1 MLAIRA
7 NLSARFLLRHVL
19 DMLLLRPMML
29 NDVDAVTALDQRA
42 FGESAWSRRHFVGEV
57 SDSPISIFYVL
68 TDSAQSNAASNEAS
82 NAALLGYFGT
92 WHIVDQ
98 LQLCTFAVDPG
109 RHGQGLGAL
118 LLSCVFRLAQRL
130 ECEVIQLEVRESNV
144 AARSLYRSR
153 GFQEEA
159 VRRNLYVKPKED
171 GILMSI
177 ETPSDSHPGAS
188 DHAGLKQP
196 RPIELR
202 WNDRGGAAQERW
214 S

>member
-1 MLAIRA
+1 MSIRA
-7 NLSARFLLRHVL
+7 NVSASNFLRHVL
-19 DMLLLRPMML
+19 RHAPATPNELK
-29 NDVDAVTALDQRA
+29 DVDEVTALDQPLSVNPA
-42 FGESAWSRRHFVGEV
+42 GADRHFVGEI

-68 TDSAQSNAASNEAS
+68 TDSTGS

-109 RHGQGLGAL
+109 RHGQGFGAI

-144 AARSLYRSR
+144 AARTLYRSR

-159 VRRNLYVKPKED
+159 VRRNLYSKPKED
-171 GILMSI
+171 GIMMSI
-177 ETPSDSHPGAS
+177 ETPSDSFPGPS
-188 DHAGLKQP
+188 DHSGLKQP
-196 RPIELR
+196 QPIELR
-202 WNDRGGAAQERW
+202 WNDRGGASLERW
-214 S
+214 H

>member
-1 MLAIRA
+1 MLSIRA
-7 NLSARFLLRHVL
+7 NISASTFLRHVL
-19 DMLLLRPMML
+19 DMLLLRPMTL
-29 NDVDAVTALDQRA
+29 KDVDEVTALDQRA
-42 FGESAWSRRHFVGEV
+42 FGESGWSRRHFVGEI

-68 TDSAQSNAASNEAS
+68 TDPSGS

-98 LQLCTFAVDPG
+98 LQLCTFAVDPE
-109 RHGQGLGAL
+109 RHGQRLGAI

-144 AARSLYRSR
+144 AARTLYRSR

-159 VRRNLYVKPKED
+159 VRRNLYSKPNEN

-177 ETPSDSHPGAS
+177 ETPSDSFPSPS

-196 RPIELR
+196 QPIELR
-202 WNDRGGAAQERW
+202 WNDRAGASLERW
-214 S
+214 P

>member
-1 MLAIRA
+1 MRSIRA
-7 NLSARFLLRHVL
+7 NSAAPNLLRHGL
-19 DMLLLRPMML
+19 DMLLLRPMTL
-29 NDVDAVTALDQRA
+29 NDVDEVTALDQRA
-42 FGESAWSRRHFVGEV
+42 FGESGWSRRHFVGEI

-68 TDSAQSNAASNEAS
+68 TDSAGSD
-82 NAALLGYFGT
+82 AALLGYFGT

-109 RHGQGLGAL
+109 RHGLGLGAI

-144 AARSLYRSR
+144 AARTLYRTR

-159 VRRNLYVKPKED
+159 VRRNLYSKPTED

-177 ETPSDSHPGAS
+177 ETPTDSFPGAI
-188 DHAGLKQP
+188 DDAGLKQP
-196 RPIELR
+196 QPIELR
-202 WNDRGGAAQERW
+202 WDDRGGASLECW
-214 S
+214 P

>member
-1 MLAIRA
+1 MLSIRA
-7 NLSARFLLRHVL
+7 NISAPNFLRHVL
-19 DMLLLRPMML
+19 DMLLLRPMTL
-29 NDVDAVTALDQRA
+29 TEVDEVTALDQRA
-42 FGESAWSRRHFVGEV
+42 FGESGWSRRHFVGEI

-68 TDSAQSNAASNEAS
+68 TDSAWS

-98 LQLCTFAVDPG
+98 LQLCTFAVDPE
-109 RHGQGLGAL
+109 RHGQGLGAIL
-118 LLSCVFRLAQRL
+118 LNCVFRLAQRL

-144 AARSLYRSR
+144 AARTLYRSR

-159 VRRNLYVKPKED
+159 VRRNLYSKPNED

-177 ETPSDSHPGAS
+177 ETPSHSFPGAS

-196 RPIELR
+196 QPIELR
-202 WNDRGGAAQERW
+202 WNDRGGASLERW
-214 S
+214 P

>member
-1 MLAIRA
+1 MT
-7 NLSARFLLRHVL
+7 
-19 DMLLLRPMML
+19 L

-68 TDSAQSNAASNEAS
+68 TDSARS

-109 RHGQGLGAL
+109 RHGLGLGAL

-144 AARSLYRSR
+144 AARTLYCSR

-196 RPIELR
+196 QPIELR
-202 WNDRGGAAQERW
+202 WNDRGGAARERW

>member
-1 MLAIRA
+1 MLSIRA
-7 NLSARFLLRHVL
+7 NISASTFLRHVL
-19 DMLLLRPMML
+19 DMLLLRPMTL
-29 NDVDAVTALDQRA
+29 KDVDEVTALDQRA
-42 FGESAWSRRHFVGEV
+42 FGESGWSRRHFVGEI

-68 TDSAQSNAASNEAS
+68 TDPSGSNAASLGS
-82 NAALLGYFGT
+82 TAALLGYFGT

-98 LQLCTFAVDPG
+98 LQLCTFAVDPE
-109 RHGQGLGAL
+109 RHGQGLGAI

-144 AARSLYRSR
+144 AARTLYRSR

-159 VRRNLYVKPKED
+159 VRRKLYSKPNED

-177 ETPSDSHPGAS
+177 ETPSDSFPGAS

-196 RPIELR
+196 QPIELR
-202 WNDRGGAAQERW
+202 WNDRAGASLERW
-214 S
+214 P